1 MPGRTLKEK
10 KNIKWQPRYD
20 SENLLGAWTAPGDE
34 IIFYSVPKGQADA
47 GGNVKTDFFT
57 NVVIAGIMPQREA
70 FDAIALSVYFWDD
83 QHLTITEIRALYENV
98 KATVY
103 FNVRDTRYL
112 QLPIQRFGAGWGLS
126 AFMTDDGNAAP
137 VTQDQWVQGTGDP
150 RSIYSFIPHPTFLPE
165 QTPFDVTVRFESAPP
180 AFLAGRETRMFV
192 SLEGTT
198 FIPVY
203 K

>member
-1 MPGRTLKEK
+1 MKTLKEK

-20 SENLLGAWTAPGDE
+20 SEDLDGAWKNAGDE

-47 GGNVKTDFFT
+47 GGNTKTDFFT
-57 NVVIAGIMPQREA
+57 NVVIAGLMPQREA

-83 QHLTITEIRALYENV
+83 EHLKLPEIRSLYENV

-103 FNVRDTRYL
+103 FNIRDTRYL

-126 AFMTDDGNAAP
+126 SFMTDDGNAAP

-150 RSIYSFIPHPTFLPE
+150 RSIYSFIPHPAFLPE
-165 QTPFDVTVRFESAPP
+165 QTPFDVTIRFESAPP
-180 AFLAGRETRMFV
+180 AFLANRETRIFV